1 LKLLKLSFG
10 LAFLLVLIVV
20 GGISY
25 LLLGTDPN
33 TYKPELENL
42 ANQNNIELSIEGD
55 LRWSFYPN
63 LAVHAGTTSLSGK
76 EAGIPEI
83 RFEQANFILDWKALL
98 SRTIRLRAI
107 DIDGADIKV
116 ESVEEA
122 ASVAALPGAAA
133 STQKTQTTELPFE
146 VAIDQL
152 ALTNSRIT
160 LVSPGASDQV
170 LEQLNFTSKGLN
182 LDGEPFPVTFK
193 VSTILPD
200 QPNPISITLDTQ
212 LKLQLEEQQASLSGA
227 KLVLN
232 GFNELPLN
240 LGFDALY
247 DGQADSLTLNN
258 VEGTLGSA
266 NIKGNIK
273 GQQLKT
279 APLLTGELSL
289 LNLVL
294 TELPIDAPQG
304 LNKVSI
310 QSQFSA
316 SEKAI
321 QLNELKLAL
330 DNFNLNGNLSLK
342 LEGPRQLDMTLKGD
356 NLTLPISNKNSNEG
370 NSEQVAMLTPILAP
384 LVLLEGGK
392 GHIELNLASITSD
405 DIRIEKLHL
414 NLLAN
419 GKVINITDLSGHIF
433 GGSFKA
439 TTKMNLGRKIPS
451 VVFTKQLVDIDL
463 HQGLS
468 TLAEQSDIHGM
479 LTMDFN
485 GKTQGDTQEALMANI
500 DGNGKF
506 SAKNLQVDNINVE
519 RSYCE
524 MAALIEKQPATNQVW
539 PNSTLLKDLQG
550 DIQWRD
556 QRILLPGFTTGLG
569 NLAVSGNG
577 TVFLEKETYDML
589 VTANLQG
596 DHTSETG
603 CLVKSKRI
611 QNRDIPLRCSGS
623 FSEDGGGNCLPDS
636 KFISQLLQEKLQ
648 KVLFDKFLKKPESE
662 ATESTTTDGTE
673 KAAPEEEKDAKQQA
687 IESLLKGIF
696 Q

>member
-1 LKLLKLSFG
+1 MLKVLKLFFA
-10 LAFLLVLIVV
+10 LAFLLALIVV
-20 GGISY
+20 GGITY

-33 TYKPELENL
+33 TYKPELEQL
-42 ANQNNIELSIEGD
+42 ASQNNIELSIEGD

-83 RFEQANFILDWKALL
+83 RFEQADFILDWKALL

-107 DIDGADIKV
+107 AIDGADIKV

-133 STQKTQTTELPFE
+133 STQKSQATELPFE

-160 LVSPGASDQV
+160 LVTPGTSDRV
-170 LEQLNFTSKGLN
+170 LEQLNFTSEGLN
-182 LDGEPFPVTFK
+182 LDGEPFPITLT
-193 VSTILPD
+193 VSTLLPD
-200 QPNPISITLDTQ
+200 QASPISVALETQ
-212 LKLQLEEQQASLSGA
+212 LKLQLEEQQASLSNANLSLSG
-227 KLVLN
+227 LQ
-232 GFNELPLN
+232 LPLN
-240 LGFDALY
+240 LNFNLLY
-247 DGQADSLTLNN
+247 DGKADSLTINTIQ
-258 VEGTLGSA
+258 GTLGSA
-266 NIKGNIK
+266 DLTGKV
-273 GQQLKT
+273 T
-279 APLLTGELSL
+279 ARTLQSSPTVAGELSL
-289 LNLVL
+289 QNLL
-294 TELPIDAPQG
+294 LAELPIEAPEG
-304 LNKVSI
+304 FKTLNI
-310 QSQFSA
+310 QSLFSA
-316 SEKAI
+316 SE
-321 QLNELKLAL
+321 QSVELNNLAVSL
-330 DNFNLNGNLSLK
+330 DDFNVGGKLSLR
-342 LEGPRQLDMTLKGD
+342 LASPRQLDMVLNGD
-356 NLTLPISNKNSNEG
+356 TLTLPTSSSG
-370 NSEQVAMLTPILAP
+370 SSSDQSGLLTPLLAP
-384 LVLLEGGK
+384 LLLLEGGK
-392 GHIELNLASITSD
+392 GHIELSLGRLTSD
-405 DIRIEKLHL
+405 DMQIEKLHL
-414 NLLAN
+414 NLFAN
-419 GKVINITDLSGHIF
+419 GKVVNITDLSGQIF

-439 TTKMNLGRKIPS
+439 TTKMDLRRKIPS
-451 VVFTKQLVDIDL
+451 VIFTKQLVDIDL
-463 HQGLS
+463 HQSLS
-468 TLAEQSDIHGM
+468 TLAEQSDVHGT

-500 DGNGKF
+500 DGNGTF

-524 MAALIEKQPATNQVW
+524 MAALIEKQPATNQTW

-569 NLAVSGNG
+569 NMAVSGHG
-577 TVFLEKETYDML
+577 TVFLKKETYDML
-589 VTANLQG
+589 ITANLQG
-596 DHTSETG
+596 DQTSETG

-623 FSEDGGGNCLPDS
+623 FAEDGGGNCLPDS

-648 KVLFDKFLKKPESE
+648 KALFGKFLKKPETE
-662 ATESTTTDGTE
+662 AKETTTTDGTE
-673 KAAPEEEKDAKQQA
+673 TAAPEEEKDAKQQA